1 MTQQSSSEGAVS
13 SPGSLALSVPT
24 SLRAATPPVFGF
36 SLLLFCSGLFF
47 LMLFEEAFKEMVR
60 LGGELLFSPC
70 AEQRCGRGGTDAL
83 LGAQSHLPEGADS

>member
-1 MTQQSSSEGAVS
+1 
-13 SPGSLALSVPT
+13 
-24 SLRAATPPVFGF
+24 
-36 SLLLFCSGLFF
+36 
-47 LMLFEEAFKEMVR
+47 MLFEEAFKEMVR